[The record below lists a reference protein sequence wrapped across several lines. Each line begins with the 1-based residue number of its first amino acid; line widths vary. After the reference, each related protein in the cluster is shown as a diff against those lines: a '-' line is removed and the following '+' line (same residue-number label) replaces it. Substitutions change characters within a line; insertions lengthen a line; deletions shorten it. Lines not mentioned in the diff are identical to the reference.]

1 LTEIKYSCDLH
12 GEVIVTTDDITI
24 NEDLT
29 YTASSRR
36 LGGRRRGY
44 TSRGHGRWTMRPV
57 REPEG
62 MAAALAAVPLI
73 AAKGDN
79 LRLDI
84 DIGSILG
91 YILIGLIVGLLA
103 RLLVPGRDPI
113 GLLGTLVL
121 GVVGAVLGGWLAG
134 AFFKETEGV
143 DWLAS
148 IGVAVVLVL
157 LVRAGSRRRA
167 WR

>member
-1 LTEIKYSCDLH
+1 
-12 GEVIVTTDDITI
+12 
-24 NEDLT
+24 
-29 YTASSRR
+29 
-36 LGGRRRGY
+36 
-44 TSRGHGRWTMRPV
+44 
-57 REPEG
+57 
-62 MAAALAAVPLI
+62 MAAVLAAVPLV

-79 LRLDI
+79 IRLDT

-91 YILIGLIVGLLA
+91 YILVGLIVGLLA
-103 RLLVPGRDPI
+103 RLLVPGRDSV
-113 GLLGTLVL
+113 GLLGTLVI

-134 AFFKETEGV
+134 AFFRETEGV

>member
-1 LTEIKYSCDLH
+1 
-12 GEVIVTTDDITI
+12 
-24 NEDLT
+24 
-29 YTASSRR
+29 
-36 LGGRRRGY
+36 
-44 TSRGHGRWTMRPV
+44 MRPV
-57 REPEG
+57 RQPEE

-73 AAKGDN
+73 AARGDN
-79 LRLDI
+79 LRLDT

-91 YILIGLIVGLLA
+91 YILVGLIVGLLA
-103 RLLVPGRDPI
+103 RMLVPGRDPI

-134 AFFKETEGV
+134 AFFKETAGV

>member
-1 LTEIKYSCDLH
+1 
-12 GEVIVTTDDITI
+12 
-24 NEDLT
+24 
-29 YTASSRR
+29 
-36 LGGRRRGY
+36 
-44 TSRGHGRWTMRPV
+44 MRPV
-57 REPEG
+57 RETEG
-62 MAAALAAVPLI
+62 MAAALAAVPLV

-79 LRLDI
+79 IRLDT

-91 YILIGLIVGLLA
+91 YILVGLIVGLLA
-103 RLLVPGRDPI
+103 RLLVPGRDSV
-113 GLLGTLVL
+113 GLLGTLVI

-134 AFFKETEGV
+134 AFFRETEGV

-157 LVRAGSRRRA
+157 IVRAGSRRRA

>member
-1 LTEIKYSCDLH
+1 
-12 GEVIVTTDDITI
+12 
-24 NEDLT
+24 
-29 YTASSRR
+29 
-36 LGGRRRGY
+36 
-44 TSRGHGRWTMRPV
+44 MRPV
-57 REPEG
+57 RDPEG

-79 LRLDI
+79 LRLDT

-91 YILIGLIVGLLA
+91 YILVGLIVGLLA
-103 RLLVPGRDPI
+103 RLLVPGRDSV
-113 GLLGTLVL
+113 GLLGTLVI

-134 AFFKETEGV
+134 AFFQETAGV

-157 LVRAGSRRRA
+157 LVRAGSRRSA

>member
-1 LTEIKYSCDLH
+1 
-12 GEVIVTTDDITI
+12 
-24 NEDLT
+24 
-29 YTASSRR
+29 
-36 LGGRRRGY
+36 
-44 TSRGHGRWTMRPV
+44 MRPV

-62 MAAALAAVPLI
+62 MVAVLAAVPLI

-121 GVVGAVLGGWLAG
+121 GVVGALLGGWLAG

>member
-1 LTEIKYSCDLH
+1 
-12 GEVIVTTDDITI
+12 
-24 NEDLT
+24 
-29 YTASSRR
+29 
-36 LGGRRRGY
+36 
-44 TSRGHGRWTMRPV
+44 MRPV
-57 REPEG
+57 REPER
-62 MAAALAAVPLI
+62 MAAALVTVPLI
-73 AAKGDN
+73 AARGDN
-79 LRLDI
+79 FRLDT

-91 YILIGLIVGLLA
+91 YILVGLIVGLLA
-103 RLLVPGRDPI
+103 RLLVPGRDPL

-134 AFFKETEGV
+134 AFFKETAGV

-157 LVRAGSRRRA
+157 LVRAGSRRSA

>member
-1 LTEIKYSCDLH
+1 
-12 GEVIVTTDDITI
+12 
-24 NEDLT
+24 
-29 YTASSRR
+29 
-36 LGGRRRGY
+36 
-44 TSRGHGRWTMRPV
+44 MRPV

-62 MAAALAAVPLI
+62 MGAALAAVPLI

-79 LRLDI
+79 LRLDT

-91 YILIGLIVGLLA
+91 YILVGLIVGLLA
-103 RLLVPGRDPI
+103 RLLVPGRDSV
-113 GLLGTLVL
+113 GLLGTLVI

-134 AFFKETEGV
+134 AFFQETAGV

-157 LVRAGSRRRA
+157 LVRAGSRRKA

>member
-1 LTEIKYSCDLH
+1 
-12 GEVIVTTDDITI
+12 
-24 NEDLT
+24 
-29 YTASSRR
+29 
-36 LGGRRRGY
+36 
-44 TSRGHGRWTMRPV
+44 MRPV

-62 MAAALAAVPLI
+62 MTAALAAVPLI

-79 LRLDI
+79 LRLDT

-91 YILIGLIVGLLA
+91 YILVGLIVGLLA
-103 RLLVPGRDPI
+103 RLLVPGRDPV
-113 GLLGTLVL
+113 GLLGTLVI
-121 GVVGAVLGGWLAG
+121 GVIGAVLGGWLAG
-134 AFFKETEGV
+134 AFFKETAGV

-157 LVRAGSRRRA
+157 LVRAGSRRSA